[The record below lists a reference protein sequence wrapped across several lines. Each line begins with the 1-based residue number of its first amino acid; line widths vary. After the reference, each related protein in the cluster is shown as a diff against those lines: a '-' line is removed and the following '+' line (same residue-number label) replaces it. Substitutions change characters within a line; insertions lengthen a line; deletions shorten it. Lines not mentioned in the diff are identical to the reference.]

1 MAIPTPNSQIREPNS
16 HGSGL
21 SLIVI
26 CALLIAGLSGI
37 VLLASEPL
45 SATGIM
51 AFIALAVSLAG
62 IGKLTSTMYTQSKRV
77 LQFEDTIEAITDIY
91 WQWDLKTGAFEYS
104 GKMAELLGYDDRK
117 PTDGFWKEIIHPV
130 DRPLQKYQ
138 LLRHLADETVPYYCE
153 YRFLD
158 GDQEYQWFAGR
169 GKVVSRDEDNQPIL
183 MVGSI
188 EHIQPRKDMEQTLIH
203 SHKMEALGQLTGGIA
218 HDFNNILGTVL
229 GYAELSLDSGSPAKM
244 QEYASHIHA
253 AGSRARNVV
262 RQLLDFSRKSKGDEI
277 TVDLIGEVETALVM
291 VRSTL
296 PSAIEINTQMPDEPV
311 FSTLDPNQLQRVLL
325 NLCINARDAMEN
337 KGTLGLEL
345 RTEHSRGLCTSC
357 QKDFAG
363 HFQVLT
369 VTDTGAGLD
378 QRIQSRLFEPF
389 FTTKPFGEGTG
400 MGLSV
405 VHGLIHECGGHI
417 VVNSEP
423 GVGTR
428 VALYLPFSAAPIEPA
443 VANVAQG

>member
-1 MAIPTPNSQIREPNS
+1 MIGTLLVA
-16 HGSGL
+16 
-21 SLIVI
+21 
-26 CALLIAGLSGI
+26 ALTGV
-37 VLLASEPL
+37 VLLASEPMSVTAIVAFLFLVTSLLGL
-45 SATGIM
+45 SR
-51 AFIALAVSLAG
+51 FISVLNA
-62 IGKLTSTMYTQSKRV
+62 QNKRV

-158 GDQEYQWFAGR
+158 GNQEYQWFAGR

-229 GYAELSLDSGSPAKM
+229 GYAELSMDSGSPEKM
-244 QEYASHIHA
+244 QEYAGHIHA

-262 RQLLDFSRKSKGDEI
+262 RQLLDFSRKSKGDEV
-277 TVDLIGEVETALVM
+277 TVDLIGEIETALVM

-296 PSAIEINTQMPDEPV
+296 PSAIEVKADLPDEPAYT
-311 FSTLDPNQLQRVLL
+311 TLDPNQLQRVLL

-337 KGTLGLEL
+337 RGTLGLEL
-345 RTEHSRGLCTSC
+345 TTEHASELCTSC
-357 QKDFAG
+357 QNEFAG
-363 HFQVLT
+363 HYQVLT
-369 VTDTGAGLD
+369 VSDTGAGLD
-378 QRIQSRLFEPF
+378 QQIQSRLFEPF

-405 VHGLIHECGGHI
+405 VHGLIHDCDGHI
-417 VVNSEP
+417 VIRSEP
-423 GVGTR
+423 GAGTR
-428 VALYLPFSAAPIEPA
+428 VSLYLPVSAAPA
-443 VANVAQG
+443 GTASLTNVG